1 MSGPGVVNCAAYGMH
16 DTVKMFHC
24 SARAAGD
31 CLAAAIASARS
42 VTSLQGPAQ
51 VPARVARPASA
62 DQSAGRGYGPSPCG
76 EQT

>member
-1 MSGPGVVNCAAYGMH
+1 MSGPGVVSWAAYGMH

-42 VTSLQGPAQ
+42 VTFRHGATH
-51 VPARVARPASA
+51 VPALVARHASA
-62 DQSAGRGYGPSPCG
+62 
-76 EQT
+76 